1 MALSAKGI
9 EKLRKV
15 PGRYRDDGEG
25 GVRGLYLQIT
35 TNGASWSLR
44 YEVQIPAVPE
54 AKTWLERNGRRER
67 WMGLGSL
74 ADFTLK
80 EARARAR
87 DKRQLLADD
96 IDPLDAKKAA
106 KTAKALAAAKTVTF
120 KEAAQQFIAQNEKK
134 WRSQKHAAQWSS
146 TLAEYAYPII
156 GGLAVADVD
165 VGMVLKVL
173 EQDYNGQRL
182 WDAIPETASRLRG
195 RVESVLGWAKVRNY
209 RAGDNPAAWKN
220 HLANVLPSRGKK
232 AHHPALPYTRIGE
245 FMAALREREGQVV
258 RALEFTIL
266 TAART
271 GETIGA
277 RWSEID
283 LAAKLWTV
291 PAGRIKGGIEHKVP
305 LSNRAVAI
313 LEQLPREEGNDFVFI
328 GTIAGQGLNDSALDR
343 LSKGG
348 SDPLVDVGGIL
359 QPDSSHT
366 TGFGHGGKVRI
377 LELGTEVEKARG
389 FLLDLDEAERAVVE
403 HHDLHRQPELRKAEK
418 IAHQHGEPT
427 ITRQRDY
434 LPAWKCGLRT
444 DRMRHRIGHRA
455 MPK

>member
-35 TNGASWSLR
+35 TNGASWLLR

-173 EQDYNGQRL
+173 EQDYNGRRL

-305 LSNRAVAI
+305 LSKY
-313 LEQLPREEGNDFVFI
+313 
-328 GTIAGQGLNDSALDR
+328 SCSDR
-343 LSKGG
+343 LSSFTLASRLCRPRRNGCNAGTPPGKRARP
-348 SDPLVDVGGIL
+348 SCLPLC
-359 QPDSSHT
+359 
-366 TGFGHGGKVRI
+366 
-377 LELGTEVEKARG
+377 
-389 FLLDLDEAERAVVE
+389 LLDL
-403 HHDLHRQPELRKAEK
+403 
-418 IAHQHGEPT
+418 HG
-427 ITRQRDY
+427 
-434 LPAWKCGLRT
+434 
-444 DRMRHRIGHRA
+444 DRFSLDGRLV
-455 MPK
+455 